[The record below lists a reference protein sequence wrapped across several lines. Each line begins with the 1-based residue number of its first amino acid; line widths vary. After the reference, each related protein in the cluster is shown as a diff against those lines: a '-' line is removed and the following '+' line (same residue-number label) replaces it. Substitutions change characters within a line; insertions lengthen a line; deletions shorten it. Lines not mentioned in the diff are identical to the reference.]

1 MTLGEFSVK
10 QPVLVNLVMI
20 GVLLI
25 GFFTFF
31 SMPAELMPNVSMDEA
46 VVWVAYP
53 GVAPEEIET
62 LVTKPLEDEI
72 DNVEDVDHV
81 VSRSSESRCVIAVA
95 FTPGLSDDEFDK
107 RILDLRS
114 AVSAAGSALP
124 DDITDPVVVPIK
136 MGEVAPIMSISIGGP
151 ESETLLR
158 EIAEDLRE
166 ELLDLKYIADV
177 DIVGEREREIRVEL
191 DAARLK
197 AFGVPI
203 GSVVAS
209 LSARNLNVPGGTLD
223 AGDSEY
229 IVRAIGE
236 FGSLEDIANH
246 VVLSDPFG
254 RQIRIRDLGAVRDT
268 LADNLTLA
276 RLNGERSVTLWVMKE
291 DDGSVV
297 KVAAKARDL
306 VAEFDSR
313 VTENVSFEI
322 RNDASTVVED
332 SLAVLKRN
340 GAFGILLVALTLFIF
355 IGARNA
361 LLACIGIPFSFFGAF
376 ILMNAVG
383 MSINTLSLFSL
394 VLVLGMLVDDAIIVI
409 ENIYRHMEMGKPP
422 REAAIIG
429 AQEVQA
435 PVTAAVL
442 TTVAAFLPLLL
453 MSGTWGKFMAVIPK
467 TVTFALLVSLIEA
480 LFILPSHMADF
491 SRVSRSQ
498 NTYHPLFLTLT
509 RRYEVALRRVLRRR
523 YLAVLAIIVLA
534 VIAIGLA
541 TTLDVR
547 IFEDEDINQI
557 EVRAQMKVGMRLE
570 ETDIAARRLEAIVAS
585 LPADELEA
593 VVTRVGFMIMNYR
606 GELASNN
613 MQINID
619 LVDADSRQRS
629 DVEIMDALRSE
640 MSEVPGLTWL
650 SLSKPVHGPPTG
662 MPVEVRIKGDDLDV
676 LKVIAGQI
684 RMRLAEYPG
693 VVDIDDNANP
703 GKSELRVTVDQE
715 RASLYGLTVTSIA
728 SALRIGFEG
737 VEATK
742 YRGGGGDEVD
752 VVVRLRERDR
762 GDMDALRRLPIAT
775 NTGVTIPLSNVA
787 RLTIDE
793 APAELHRRN
802 GERVVTVTAGVDES
816 TTSTE
821 VNRFLQQ
828 EFSDISV
835 VYPGY
840 RLDFGGEF
848 QATQESFA
856 SLFLA
861 FLVAILLIY
870 AILGTEFQSFIQPLV
885 IMFTVPFAFIGVV
898 IGLLVM
904 RFPLTLTAGI
914 AVVALAGVVVN
925 DSIVLV
931 DFIKNSRLRGVDRW
945 ESVVRAGCMR
955 LRPILLT
962 SITTIL
968 GILPLAM
975 GWGGSS
981 ESWGP
986 MASSIA
992 WGLAFATILTLFVI
1006 PALYSIVDDV
1016 RARFGKLDVPGGKYP
1031 ELTPHVAEELG
1042 RLKRGAAL
1050 SSDMDE
1056 LERT

>member
-1 MTLGEFSVK
+1 MTIGEFSVR

-20 GVLLI
+20 GVLLVGI
-25 GFFTFF
+25 FTFF
-31 SMPAELMPNVSMDEA
+31 SMPAEFMPNVSMDEA

-62 LVTKPLEDEI
+62 LITKPLEEEI
-72 DNVEDVDHV
+72 ENVEDVEHV
-81 VSRSSESRCVIAVA
+81 ISLSSESRCVIDVR
-95 FTPGLSDDEFDK
+95 FKPGLSDDDFDK

-114 AVSAAGSALP
+114 AVSAADARLP
-124 DDITDPVVVPIK
+124 DDIRDPVVVPIK
-136 MGEVAPIMSISIGGP
+136 MGEVTPIMSISLGGP
-151 ESETLLR
+151 GSETQLR

-166 ELLDLKYIADV
+166 ELLDLKHIADV
-177 DIVGEREREIRVEL
+177 DIIGEREREIRVEL
-191 DAARLK
+191 DAARLR
-197 AFGVPI
+197 AYGVPI
-203 GSVVAS
+203 GSVIAS

-236 FGSLEDIANH
+236 FKSLEDIANH
-246 VVLSDPFG
+246 VVLSDPYG

-276 RLNGERSVTLWVMKE
+276 RLNSERSVTLWVMKE

-297 KVAAKARDL
+297 EVAAEARDL
-306 VAEFDSR
+306 VKEFDR
-313 VTENVSFEI
+313 RITEDVGFEI
-322 RNDASTVVED
+322 RNDTSTVVEN

-340 GAFGILLVALTLFIF
+340 AAFGILLVALTLFIF

-361 LLACIGIPFSFFGAF
+361 VLACIGIPFSFFGAF

-383 MSINTLSLFSL
+383 MTINTLSLFSL

-409 ENIYRHMEMGKPP
+409 ENIYRHMETGKSP

-429 AQEVQA
+429 VREVQA

-491 SRVSRSQ
+491 SRVSRKQ
-498 NTYHPLFLTLT
+498 NTYHPMFLTLT
-509 RRYEVALRRVLRRR
+509 RKYEVALRRVLRRR

-534 VIAIGLA
+534 VISIGLA
-541 TTLDVR
+541 TTLDIR
-547 IFEDEDINQI
+547 LFEDEDLDQI
-557 EVRAQMKVGMRLE
+557 EVRAQTKIGMRLE
-570 ETDIAARRLEAIVAS
+570 DTDVVARKLEAIAAS

-593 VVTRVGFMIMNYR
+593 VVTRVGFMIVNYR

-613 MQINID
+613 TQISID
-619 LVDADSRQRS
+619 LVDSDSRRRS
-629 DVEIMDALRSE
+629 DIEIMDTLREE
-640 MSEVPGLTWL
+640 MSEIPGLTWL
-650 SLSKPVHGPPTG
+650 SLSRPVQGPPTG
-662 MPVEVRIKGDDLDV
+662 MPVEVRIKGDDLET
-676 LKVIAGQI
+676 LRAIAGQI
-684 RMRLAEYPG
+684 RAKLAEFPG
-693 VVDIDDNANP
+693 VVDIDDDAKP

-715 RASLYGLTVTSIA
+715 RASLYGLTVTDIA
-728 SALRIGFEG
+728 SALRIALEG

-742 YRGGGGDEVD
+742 YRGGGGDEIG
-752 VVVRLRERDR
+752 VVVRLREQDR
-762 GDMDALRRLPIAT
+762 VDMDDLKRLPIAT
-775 NTGVTIPLSNVA
+775 NTGVTVPLSNVA
-787 RLTIDE
+787 RLTIDK
-793 APAELHRRN
+793 AQAELHRRD
-802 GERVVTVTAGVDES
+802 GERVVTVTAGVEEN

-848 QATQESFA
+848 QATQESFS
-856 SLFLA
+856 SLLLA

-870 AILGTEFQSFIQPLV
+870 AILGTEFQSFIQPIV

-962 SITTIL
+962 SITTIF

-992 WGLAFATILTLFVI
+992 WGLAFATVLTLFVI

-1016 RARFGKLDVPGGKYP
+1016 RAHFGKIRVSGGRQP
-1031 ELTPHVAEELG
+1031 DLRPHVAEELA
-1042 RLKRGAAL
+1042 RLKGRALPAANA
-1050 SSDMDE
+1050 DGQE
-1056 LERT
+1056 KT